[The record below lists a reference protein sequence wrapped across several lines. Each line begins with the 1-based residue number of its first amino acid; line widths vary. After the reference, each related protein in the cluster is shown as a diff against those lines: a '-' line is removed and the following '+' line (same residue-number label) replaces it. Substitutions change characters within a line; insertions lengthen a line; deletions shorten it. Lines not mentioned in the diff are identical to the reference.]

1 MEYLVTV
8 LGDRAGQMIP
18 LKSMLRHGLT
28 IAGGSDAPCTPP
40 DPILGIHAAC
50 NHPNPEERISILD
63 ALRMYTNW
71 AARLSFDEDKRGT
84 LTEGKVADFAV
95 LDRNPL
101 DLVPENLKEMKV
113 TDLYIN
119 GKPYQNPVKTPFDL
133 CLKAIKQTFI
143 G

>member
-1 MEYLVTV
+1 
-8 LGDRAGQMIP
+8 
-18 LKSMLRHGLT
+18 
-28 IAGGSDAPCTPP
+28 DAPCTPP

-63 ALRMYTNW
+63 ALRMHTNW

-101 DLVPENLKEMKV
+101 DLVPENLKEIKV
-113 TDLYIN
+113 TYLYIN
-119 GKPYQNPVKTPFDL
+119 GKPYQNPAKTPLDL